1 MISPAAA
8 SAAALVVLNVATTT
22 FDIDNFMPSLIDCHR
37 HRQLQLLL
45 LGIVVVMQLSLCF
58 CSSCCCCFIV
68 VIFVVVVE
76 VIAAAAVLFHL
87 GNYESTKILTFELDD
102 DASTL
107 RRLESAK
114 TKKNTEILLEIVRG
128 VRDQFYLL
136 SI

>member
-1 MISPAAA
+1 MLSSPAA

-58 CSSCCCCFIV
+58 CSSCCCCCFIV

-107 RRLESAK
+107 RRFESAK
-114 TKKNTEILLEIVRG
+114 QNKNTEILLG
-128 VRDQFYLL
+128 FG
-136 SI
+136 

>member
-1 MISPAAA
+1 MLSSPAA

-58 CSSCCCCFIV
+58 CSSCCCFIV

-107 RRLESAK
+107 RRFESV
-114 TKKNTEILLEIVRG
+114 KKQKIQR
-128 VRDQFYLL
+128 YC
-136 SI
+136 